1 MTIPNRGV
9 AMSAGDMVLRT
20 AHGNVQVTTTGQTNR
35 KTIHLTLSRKN
46 QPPITVPLNQRQAR
60 MFTQHII
67 HQL

>member
-1 MTIPNRGV
+1 MTIPNQGY

-20 AHGNVQVTTTGQTNR
+20 EHGNVQVTTTGLTNR

-46 QPPITVPLNQRQAR
+46 QPPITIPLNQKQAR

>member
-1 MTIPNRGV
+1 MTIPNRGY

-20 AHGNVQVTTTGQTNR
+20 DQGNLHVTTTGLTNR

-46 QPPITVPLNQRQAR
+46 QPPMTITLNQKQAR
-60 MFTQHII
+60 MFVQHII

>member
-1 MTIPNRGV
+1 MTIPNRGY

-20 AHGNVQVTTTGQTNR
+20 EHGNVQVTTTGLTNR

-46 QPPITVPLNQRQAR
+46 QAPLTIPLNQKQAR
-60 MFTQHII
+60 MITQHII

>member
-1 MTIPNRGV
+1 MTIPNRGQ

-20 AHGNVQVTTTGQTNR
+20 DQGNLHVTTTGLTNR
-35 KTIHLTLSRKN
+35 RNIHLTLSRKN
-46 QPPITVPLNQRQAR
+46 QPPLTIPLNQKQAR

>member
-1 MTIPNRGV
+1 MTSPNRGV

-20 AHGNVQVTTTGQTNR
+20 EHGNVQVMTTGMTNR

-46 QPPITVPLNQRQAR
+46 QLPITIPLNQKQAR
-60 MFTQHII
+60 MITQHII

>member
-1 MTIPNRGV
+1 MTSPNRGQ

-20 AHGNVQVTTTGQTNR
+20 DQGNLHVTTTGLTNR

-46 QPPITVPLNQRQAR
+46 QPPMTIPLNQKQAR
-60 MFTQHII
+60 MFVQHII

>member
-1 MTIPNRGV
+1 MSNPLYGV

-20 AHGNVQVTTTGQTNR
+20 EHGNVQVTATGLTNR

-46 QPPITVPLNQRQAR
+46 QPPITVALNQKQAR
-60 MFTQHII
+60 MFVQHII